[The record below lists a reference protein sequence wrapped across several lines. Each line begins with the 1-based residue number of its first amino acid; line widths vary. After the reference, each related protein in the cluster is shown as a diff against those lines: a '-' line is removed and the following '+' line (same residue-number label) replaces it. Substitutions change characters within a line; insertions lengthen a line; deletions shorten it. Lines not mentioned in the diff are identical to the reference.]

1 MKKYRHSLAALLAAF
16 LMVAALC
23 GCGGESGTVSAGTD
37 ELTDVANDY
46 YFDLTDLGMKLTLY
60 LRLGEDG
67 AFLFSNTPA
76 FEVNKSAGTYQKT
89 DEGYLMVYTS
99 VNGEEKS
106 ISDGLTSSFV
116 VTEDGALDFTG
127 CERVYYGSASA
138 TTVSAEHPD
147 AKLVGYVIPP
157 DYEAPS
163 QESDFRAGTYSAVTE
178 DGAISY
184 THTASFFEDGT
195 YLLITV
201 WSEDNTWMFSSE
213 TGSYGVSTTQLALEP
228 EGGSR
233 LSCEIVGAEEL
244 SLSILPEPDAAE
256 RESVTFTVS
265 EAELL
270 AAFSGEGRV
279 TGSDETFT
287 GTMELYSDGSF
298 SVTADSFG
306 ETGVIA
312 LNSAG
317 GTCKIYPDHPAEGTR
332 GLSQVS
338 AVPSGALEYEG
349 GMLVFPD
356 MRVRTSESLNRDK
369 CTFTQIMEG
378 ES

>member
-1 MKKYRHSLAALLAAF
+1 MKKYRRSLAVILAAF

-37 ELTDVANDY
+37 ELSVVANDY
-46 YFDLTDLGMKLTLY
+46 YLDLTDLGMKLTLN

-116 VTEDGALDFTG
+116 VTADGALDFTG

-138 TTVSAEHPD
+138 TTVSVEHPD
-147 AKLVGYVIPP
+147 AKLIGYAIPP

-163 QESDFRAGTYSAVTE
+163 QESDFRAGAYSAVTE
-178 DGAISY
+178 CGGTAY

-195 YLLITV
+195 YLLFTV

-213 TGSYGVSTTQLALEP
+213 TGRYGVSTTQLALEP

-244 SLSILPEPDAAE
+244 SLSVLPGPDAAE
-256 RESVTFTVS
+256 RETVAFTVS

-270 AAFSGEGRV
+270 AAFVGDVVSGD
-279 TGSDETFT
+279 DEA
-287 GTMELYSDGSF
+287 LARWHVVSNLVHF
-298 SVTADSFG
+298 SVDDPPLGLVF
-306 ETGVIA
+306 
-312 LNSAG
+312 AG
-317 GTCKIYPDHPAEGTR
+317 LRHGNGTR
-332 GLSQVS
+332 FGPPPGLGRLR
-338 AVPSGALEYEG
+338 PCEPELLG
-349 GMLVFPD
+349 GDTQP
-356 MRVRTSESLNRDK
+356 RV
-369 CTFTQIMEG
+369 
-378 ES
+378 